1 MSGASPL
8 TPSSRTTGWLLAAL
22 AVAVLP
28 HASHLP
34 LWATGLTMALFAW
47 RAIALRRPLPL
58 PRKWLL
64 PALVI
69 VSAVGVLASYGT
81 LFGRD
86 AGVALLTLMLGLKLM
101 EMRGYRDRF
110 ILILL
115 GYFLIITHFLYS
127 QRLWM
132 GAYLFTAAL
141 LMTAALIG
149 VNHPLPSRRF
159 SQNLRLAG
167 TLLAQAIPLMLVLFI
182 LFPRISGPLWRV
194 PTDAGS
200 GVSGLSD
207 TMSPGSISQ
216 LSLSNA
222 VAFRVKFDGKP
233 PPAKQLYWRGPVLW
247 YTNGRSWRVGYP
259 PPARPVR
266 YQGFGK
272 AVKYQVILEP
282 DGRKWLF
289 ALDLPASVP
298 TNAMLRPDYLLMR
311 AAPVE
316 RRLRYVMTSYL
327 HYRTEGATPAELH
340 RALQLPP
347 AANPRTRRLA
357 AAWRAE
363 APDNAVLV
371 AQALA
376 YYRRHH
382 FVYTLSPPAL
392 PGPNPVDRFLF
403 NSRRGFCE
411 HFAASFVTLMRA
423 AGIPARVV
431 TGYQGGEYNPL
442 GHYWVVRQSDAHA
455 WAEVWLKGRGWVRE
469 DPTAMV
475 SPDRVES
482 GIQSAL
488 PAAAALPGGF
498 GEGGAWLRD
507 LRYGWDF
514 INGGWNLW
522 VLGYSQQRQLQLL
535 ARLGLSGWA
544 EMALALFAGGGG
556 LLLLT
561 AAFLL
566 RGRRWRRADPV
577 TAAYRRFCIRLARA
591 AVVRGPSEG
600 PLDFARRAARRL
612 PAAASEIHRI
622 SALYTMLRY
631 GRTRPLAQVAEL
643 RRRARRFSAPS
654 A

>member
-1 MSGASPL
+1 MSGVSVS
-8 TPSSRTTGWLLAAL
+8 TPPQRMTGWLLAAL

-28 HASHLP
+28 HVSHLP
-34 LWATGLTMALFAW
+34 LWVTGLTTALIAW
-47 RAIALRRPLPL
+47 RAIALRRPLPS
-58 PRKWLL
+58 PGKWLL
-64 PALVI
+64 PALVV
-69 VSAVGVLASYGT
+69 VSVVGILASYGT

-101 EMRGYRDRF
+101 EMRGYRDSF
-110 ILILL
+110 ILVLL

-132 GAYLFTAAL
+132 GAYLFVAAL

-149 VNHPLPSRRF
+149 INHPRSSRRF
-159 SQNLRLAG
+159 SQSLRLAG
-167 TLLAQAIPLMLVLFI
+167 TLLVQAIPLMLVLFI
-182 LFPRISGPLWRV
+182 LFPRISGPLWRL
-194 PTDAGS
+194 PKDAAS
-200 GVSGLSD
+200 GVSGLSN

-222 VAFRVKFDGKP
+222 VAFRVTFDGKP

-247 YTNGRSWRVGYP
+247 YTDGRSWRAGYP

-266 YQGFGK
+266 YQAIGK
-272 AVKYQVILEP
+272 AVNYQVTLEP

-289 ALDLPASVP
+289 ALDLPARVP
-298 TNAMLRPDYLLMR
+298 ANAVLRPDYLLVR
-311 AAPVE
+311 ATPVE
-316 RRLRYVMTSYL
+316 RRLRYAMTSYL
-327 HYRTEGATPAELH
+327 RYRTEGATPAELH

-363 APDNAVLV
+363 TPDNAALV
-371 AQALA
+371 TKALR
-376 YYRRHH
+376 YYRQHP

-392 PGPNPVDRFLF
+392 PGPNPVDGFLF

-475 SPDRVES
+475 SPARVES

-488 PAAAALPGGF
+488 PAADALPGGF
-498 GEGGAWLRD
+498 GDGGAWLRD

-535 ARLGLSGWA
+535 ARLGLGGLA
-544 EMALALFAGGGG
+544 EIALALSAGVGG
-556 LLLLT
+556 LLLLM
-561 AAFLL
+561 AVLLL

-577 TAAYRRFCIRLARA
+577 VVAYHRFCARLARA
-591 AVVRGPSEG
+591 GIVKTLGEG
-600 PLDFARRAARRL
+600 PLDFAQRAARQR
-612 PAAASEIHRI
+612 PAAASEIQYI
-622 SALYTMLRY
+622 STLYAMLRY
-631 GRTRPLAQVAEL
+631 GRTRPLAQVAAL
-643 RRRARRFSAPS
+643 RRRVRRFSAPPG
-654 A
+654 